1 MATGNSPSII
11 LRFVSGTLAL
21 SIPNKLAAEEIAR
34 QFPELRL
41 DPQDGIHRLPAIRY
55 RPLVEWLV
63 GGKVPHEDEAR
74 GYNRRPFVF
83 QEGKTPF
90 DHQTAAVDGWWKA
103 GGRGVVVLP
112 TGTGK
117 SFVAQLAIH
126 RTGRPTMVV
135 CPTIDLMHQWQGQ
148 LSKAFGEEV
157 GLAGGGFLEWRDIT
171 VATYDSAYLQV
182 ERWGNRFG
190 LLVFDEVHHLPG
202 ASTQLSAKGA
212 IAPFRLGLTATLE
225 REDGGHAVLDDL
237 IGPVVY
243 RRDISELSG
252 THLAEYQT
260 ERVWVELSPQER
272 EQYDNESLLLR
283 EYLASQGYSLG
294 GAGGWNRFLRECSRS
309 PEARRAFKAFIIQ
322 RRLLQQ
328 CEAKMEALERLLQ
341 NHHRDR
347 VLLFTADN
355 ATVYKISRRFLVPA
369 LTHLTKPA
377 ERKSLLQAFH
387 DGTLPILATSRVLN
401 EGVDVPKA
409 SVAVVLSGSGTV
421 REHVQRLGRIL
432 RRHEGKKAVLYE
444 VVVRG
449 TKEEFVSNR
458 RRRHDAYQ

>member
-41 DPQDGIHRLPAIRY
+41 DPQDGIHRLPANRY

-63 GGKVPHEDEAR
+63 GGKVPHVDEAR

-90 DHQTAAVDGWWKA
+90 DHQTAAVDGWWKS

-126 RTGRPTMVV
+126 RTGRPTMVI

-190 LLVFDEVHHLPG
+190 LLVFNEVHHLPG

-309 PEARRAFKAFIIQ
+309 PEARRAFKAFLVQ

-341 NHHRDR
+341 THHRDR

>member
-21 SIPNKLAAEEIAR
+21 SIPNKQAAEEIAR

-63 GGKVPHEDEAR
+63 GGKVPHVDEAR

-294 GAGGWNRFLRECSRS
+294 GGGGWNRFLRECSRS